1 MRRDN
6 STYRF
11 DLVNDGNHPLVP
23 LGGVR
28 YFLDTGSP
36 RTYRHPRG
44 PARVSILGRKLT
56 LRSVPSAPGVLEA
69 GSDLLDFHFDVLLGM
84 DLMSELAW
92 RLDWSTRTAEAALH
106 LADESNTTWVGMPPS
121 LRMASSCPTCRV
133 NKGLEVALL
142 DTGARLS
149 YRVGDPPATARLV
162 GRTYDFNPFLG
173 MFVTPVWE
181 DHLEVGGYLI
191 PIRFGQVPEPAPAL
205 FEAMGAKWILG
216 SDLLRAFRVTFDFPG
231 RRLGLK
237 TR

>member
-1 MRRDN
+1 MNRRN
-6 STYRF
+6 RIFRF
-11 DLVNDGNHPLVP
+11 HLVNDGNHPLVP
-23 LGGVR
+23 LDGVR

-44 PARVSILGRKLT
+44 PARVSILGQRIS
-56 LRSVPSAPGVLEA
+56 LRSVPSAPGVMEA
-69 GSDLLDFHFDVLLGM
+69 GSDLLNFHFDVLLGM

-92 RLDWSTRTAEAALH
+92 RLDWATSTAEAARS
-106 LADESNTTWVGMPPS
+106 LAGETGTTWVGMPPC
-121 LRMASSCPTCRV
+121 LRTASSCPTCRV

-149 YRVGDPPATARLV
+149 YRVGDLPASAHLV
-162 GRTYDFNPFLG
+162 GRTFDFNPFLG
-173 MFVTPVWE
+173 LFLTPIWE
-181 DHLEVGGYLI
+181 DRLEVAGHLI

-205 FEAMGAKWILG
+205 FKGMGAGWVLG

-237 TR
+237 PR

>member
-1 MRRDN
+1 LKRRN
-6 STYRF
+6 PTYHF
-11 DLVNDGNHPLVP
+11 DLINDGNHPLV
-23 LGGVR
+23 LVDGVR

-44 PARVSILGRKLT
+44 PARVSILGRKMS
-56 LRSVPSAPGVLEA
+56 LRSVPSAPGVMEA
-69 GSDLLDFHFDVLLGM
+69 GSDLLNFHFDVLLGM

-92 RLDWSTRTAEAALH
+92 RLDWATSTAEAALH
-106 LADESNTTWVGMPPS
+106 LADETSTTWVGMPPS
-121 LRMASSCPTCRV
+121 LRMATSCPTCRV
-133 NKGLEVALL
+133 SKGLEVALL

-149 YRVGDPPATARLV
+149 YRVGNPPATARLV
-162 GRTYDFNPFLG
+162 GRTYDFNPSLG

-181 DHLEVGGYLI
+181 DLLEIGGYLI
-191 PIRFGQVPEPAPAL
+191 PIRFGRVPEPAPAL

-216 SDLLRAFRVTFDFPG
+216 SDLLRAFRLTLDLPG